1 MAGYFFGIF
10 FEINLYIYTIKLLIM
25 KQKYLYTIFSTLLMF
40 CSVFAQ
46 QEGSSKGQRE
56 TNSSRTDNIEGL
68 QLYPNPTVN
77 NKVYI
82 VTETSSSKEIEIFD
96 ILGKKVYTTTVNNT
110 NAELN
115 LNNLKPGVYLVKVKE
130 KDAVATRKL
139 VLK

>member
-1 MAGYFFGIF
+1 
-10 FEINLYIYTIKLLIM
+10 
-25 KQKYLYTIFSTLLMF
+25 MF

-46 QEGSSKGQRE
+46 QEGSGKGQRE